1 MLNYTFIS
9 SRQIYIIFYILYYH
23 VNFLQFL
30 FLVDIVNLK
39 TLNLSKDVRHV
50 TDFSILLLA
59 FERQKTSFHL
69 FLFIFW
75 TKKVMVNM
83 FRIAGLR
90 FILAQREY
98 DFIFLE
104 PACHFFL
111 YYRVH
116 TMQQN
121 DLLFFF
127 FAQFAI
133 HI

>member
-9 SRQIYIIFYILYYH
+9 SYLLYFVLSCKFLTIFIFSRHSEFENVKSFKRRKACDRFFNIALGFRTTK
-23 VNFLQFL
+23 NQFSP
-30 FLVDIVNLK
+30 F
-39 TLNLSKDVRHV
+39 
-50 TDFSILLLA
+50 
-59 FERQKTSFHL
+59 
-69 FLFIFW
+69 FIHFW
-75 TKKVMVNM
+75 TKNVMVNM